1 MREDDVQSSEGA
13 ESVGASGDDSDLV
26 VESLDGAAG
35 KFPFGEEPIEDEWLV
50 GAEYAGDLLHG
61 FDAAAHRALTLGVQE
76 VPCAVVGAV
85 GPEER
90 TKCQVIYLEMS
101 APPGWVAV
109 RNSPSRLRR
118 VKYSGL
124 AQFDTWRWV

>member
-1 MREDDVQSSEGA
+1 MEGKTPVQTVHPYS
-13 ESVGASGDDSDLV
+13 ASF
-26 VESLDGAAG
+26 G
-35 KFPFGEEPIEDEWLV
+35 K
-50 GAEYAGDLLHG
+50 LL
-61 FDAAAHRALTLGVQE
+61 Q
-76 VPCAVVGAV
+76 
-85 GPEER
+85 R

-124 AQFDTWRWV
+124 AQFDTRRWV